1 MLQEEIDAVKMST
14 QTDVV
19 LVRKCDSYDREAIES
34 IVVDG
39 MAQLGFSPKGKVFV
53 KPNVVFA
60 NKPEIYG
67 THAYTAAAFVGAS
80 LKALADAD
88 DVERVDLGENS
99 AVGFPAR
106 VNYKYAGYYKEVR
119 RVRKQVS
126 CPVGI
131 FCMDEERRDPLFV
144 GGRVHDTLR
153 VSRKMARADTKV
165 YLPKLKCHCV
175 SNMTGAVKLNVGICC
190 DDERSIRHDF
200 LLHEKIVDLL
210 DVGVPDFIVMDA
222 IEVGVGNEAFPSPRK
237 LGLILMGTNP
247 VAVDLIGARL
257 LGFSLDDVP
266 YLRAAV
272 DRGYT
277 PSDIGQIRLTGDVQ
291 SLDDIDAQARKL
303 LPYDDEFNRWN
314 DVHRELAR
322 LESPI
327 RFVWGPHAE
336 KQGVKCGTGCV
347 MGLKMFLG
355 AMERFAGAEAFKQA
369 RPVVFVIGRCDET
382 IDASGSEVFL
392 LGYCAAAEIKNAKK
406 VIHIKKCFT
415 TASDMNLKLANR
427 LGMRSP
433 MRDIRG
439 LAPLFWNI
447 LVAGVRK
454 IFTLRYF
461 QDMHHFF
468 SKSLIRRV

>member
-1 MLQEEIDAVKMST
+1 MTT
-14 QTDVV
+14 QAQDEVV
-19 LVRKCDSYDREAIES
+19 LVRKCDSYDREVIES
-34 IVVDG
+34 IVADG
-39 MAQLGFSPKGKVFV
+39 MAQLGFNPRGKVFV

-60 NKPEIYG
+60 NNPEIYG
-67 THAYTAAAFVGAS
+67 SHGYTATPFVGAA
-80 LKALADAD
+80 LKALAKAR
-88 DVERVDLGENS
+88 DVERIDLGENS
-99 AVGFPAR
+99 AVGFPTR

-119 RVRKQVS
+119 KVRKQVS

-131 FCMDEERRDPLFV
+131 FCMDEERRQPVFV

-200 LLHEKIVDLL
+200 MLNEKIVDLL
-210 DVGVPDFIVMDA
+210 DVGTPDFIVMDA
-222 IEVGVGNEAFPSPRK
+222 IEVGVGNEAFPYPRK

-247 VAVDLIGARL
+247 VAIDLIGARL
-257 LGFSLDDVP
+257 LGFALDDVP
-266 YLRAAV
+266 YLKAAV

-277 PSDIGQIRLTGDVQ
+277 PSDIEQIRLIGDVQ
-291 SLDDIDAQARKL
+291 NLEEIDAKAREL
-303 LPYDDEFNRWN
+303 MPYDDEFNSWN
-314 DVHRELAR
+314 DVHRELVR

-327 RFVWGPHAE
+327 RFEWGPYTRRE
-336 KQGVKCGTGCV
+336 GIKCGTGCV

-355 AMERFAGAEAFKQA
+355 AMERFAGAAAFKQA
-369 RPVVFVIGRCDET
+369 RPVVFVIGNCDEP
-382 IDASGSEVFL
+382 IDAAGSEVFL
-392 LGYCAAAEIKNAKK
+392 LGYCAAANVSNAKK
-406 VIHIKKCFT
+406 IIHIKKCFT

-433 MRDIRG
+433 MKDIRG
-439 LAPLFWNI
+439 LAPLFWNM
-447 LVAGVRK
+447 LVASVRK

-461 QDMHHFF
+461 QDVHHFF
-468 SKSLIRRV
+468 TKSLIRRV